1 MFMIKYIFIA
11 IVVVSS
17 FSCATSYKKV
27 DPSISTVYN
36 LVSLDSVD
44 YGFDE
49 NHFKAYGKKR
59 YAKKAERKNL
69 SMVAFKITNNQTD
82 TLLPIRD
89 LNFLHGGS
97 IIKPLSSRQTQK
109 EIKQP
114 ELIHFGW
121 YLLALPFPAVI
132 DAIGPFTQLPIAL
145 IAGNYNLFRAGA
157 ANRKLMENLQRD
169 DIMYRQIPP
178 GETSYGFIC
187 YPVKTTGDIAIE
199 MKAKKK

>member
-1 MFMIKYIFIA
+1 MIKHILIT
-11 IVVVSS
+11 IVILAS

-27 DPSISTVYN
+27 DPSSSNLYN
-36 LVSLDSVD
+36 LVDLDSIE

-59 YAKKAERKNL
+59 YYKKAVRKNL

-82 TLLPIRD
+82 TLLLIRD
-89 LNFLHGGS
+89 LNFLNNGT
-97 IIKPLSSRQTQK
+97 IVKPLSSRQAQK

-132 DAIGPFTQLPIAL
+132 DAVGPFTQLPIAL

-157 ANRKLMENLQRD
+157 ANRKLMENLRRD